1 MKNDIK
7 NLKILS
13 DRRFLSKSINTIN
26 KNDINKNDINKND
39 NSQYVIKNSLYIK
52 NNMILFVLFFLYIF

>member
-13 DRRFLSKSINTIN
+13 DRRFLSKSINT
-26 KNDINKNDINKND
+26 INKNDINKND